1 MKIVIR
7 RCFLFFLLTTACSSY
22 AQTVKITK
30 IKQKALGKFIADMED
45 FQTFQGRQLWGKILS
60 ISEGSGSAGRK
71 ESDEVV
77 HSLYICLGQYDEDP
91 ACTLFQVGP
100 FNQPKIV
107 KKVDSKSGR
116 SFTLF
121 VQDRFRS
128 KKKLYQLNISEAGI
142 QIKSK

>member
-7 RCFLFFLLTTACSSY
+7 LCFLFFLLMNACSSY

-45 FQTFQGRQLWGKILS
+45 FQTFQGRHLWGKILN

-77 HSLYICLGQYDEDP
+77 HSLYVCVGQYDEDP
-91 ACTLFQVGP
+91 VCTLFKVGP
-100 FNQPKIV
+100 FNQPKVV
-107 KKVDSKSGR
+107 KKVDGKSGR
-116 SFTLF
+116 SFILL
-121 VQDRFRS
+121 VQDRFGS
-128 KKKLYQLNISEAGI
+128 KKKLHQLNISEAGV